1 MEDYRDSNDSLFAS
15 NENEIALPSEALNE
29 DDTGL
34 PAGIEDVATIISKDT
49 VEQVIIPDAPGEEF
63 DRSNYLIDLSRLKS
77 WSYMQRQ
84 SLKSLI
90 SKNGDTSIYLL
101 SGAVDKPVLLG
112 KGKREI
118 LDFILPGIKQG
129 VFDNQIRIYKDFDDE
144 SEKKEIDNLDVTDF
158 KLDL

>member
-1 MEDYRDSNDSLFAS
+1 MKKIKYAKNIQSINLKTNKERKGQARFY
-15 NENEIALPSEALNE
+15 PSV
-29 DDTGL
+29 TKS
-34 PAGIEDVATIISKDT
+34 V
-49 VEQVIIPDAPGEEF
+49 GETL
-63 DRSNYLIDLSRLKS
+63 SNYLIDLSRLKS